1 LIRIAA
7 IDTPSLGDRGYLATD
22 GTSAVVIDAQRDFDR
37 VLGVAEEQGV
47 AITHVLETH
56 IHNDYLTGGLA
67 LARATGAEYMVNGAD
82 PVSFDRTPVADGD
95 VIEVGGMRVRV
106 IATPG
111 HTFTHLSYVLQDWD
125 HVAAVFTGG
134 SLLNGSTGRTDLLG
148 VQHRLALTRAQYRS
162 ARRLADELPEA
173 AQVCPTHGFG
183 SFCSAAATR
192 GGTSTIGAEKL
203 ANPALTAGETE
214 YVATLL
220 AGLDDYPAYYSH
232 VGPANLDGPPAP
244 DLSPPRVAGPAE
256 LSRRIDAGEWVVD
269 LRSHA
274 AFAGGHVHGTLTFGI
289 GPQLATYLGWLIP
302 WGTPL
307 TLLGETPA
315 DVARA
320 QRELVRI
327 GIDRPA
333 AAAWGTPED
342 WADGAAVEVFGI
354 GDFPALARETDRW
367 PLIVLDVRRHS
378 EWDAWHID
386 GALHIPLHELAA
398 RAGEIP
404 PGEIWVHC
412 EAGYRAAVAASML
425 AARGRVV
432 MAIDD
437 QLRGAADAGLAGA
450 GTTPLSLPA
459 RPASTADRG
468 ESERGRAHFSFYTS
482 ATGEMTW
489 PYAA

>member
-1 LIRIAA
+1 MPRPAYFLA
-7 IDTPSLGDRGYLATD
+7 IVGLVGRQAT
-22 GTSAVVIDAQRDFDR
+22 A
-37 VLGVAEEQGV
+37 
-47 AITHVLETH
+47 
-56 IHNDYLTGGLA
+56 
-67 LARATGAEYMVNGAD
+67 
-82 PVSFDRTPVADGD
+82 
-95 VIEVGGMRVRV
+95 
-106 IATPG
+106 
-111 HTFTHLSYVLQDWD
+111 
-125 HVAAVFTGG
+125 
-134 SLLNGSTGRTDLLG
+134 
-148 VQHRLALTRAQYRS
+148 
-162 ARRLADELPEA
+162 
-173 AQVCPTHGFG
+173 
-183 SFCSAAATR
+183 FCSAAATR

-274 AFAGGHVHGTLTFGI
+274 AFAGGHVHGTLNFGI

-302 WGTPL
+302 
-307 TLLGETPA
+307 
-315 DVARA
+315 
-320 QRELVRI
+320 
-327 GIDRPA
+327 
-333 AAAWGTPED
+333 WGTPED